1 MKQQKIWKS
10 FQERWERLKK
20 KAPNLVVPTS
30 WVGKVGGV
38 IEADCKHIDFT
49 GQAKQFT

>member
-38 IEADCKHIDFT
+38 IEADYKQIELL
-49 GQAKQFT
+49 GQSKSSI